1 MTKKDRKMK
10 IRSKHI
16 AMSLFTG
23 LLMMT
28 SCEVTELDIT
38 NDPNFLTPDLAAP
51 DFFITSIQEDFAR
64 QLDGDVSGDPND
76 NFVTGGFQFGDG
88 LSPLG
93 MELTRVMQ
101 MSSRDYES
109 TYQDSDVDDEW
120 DNAYRGILFDIRLMT
135 PLAEEAGQTRHLGI
149 AQFIEA
155 YTISSLV
162 DFFGD
167 IPYTEAVQAPEI
179 VNATLDSGA
188 SVYEAAL
195 ALLDQAII
203 NFTNTAS
210 TNPPVELFYGNDY
223 TKWVKA
229 ANTLKMKLY
238 LQTRLVDPGAI
249 DAFNAIVNSGDY
261 ITDTADDFD
270 FVWPGTSAAQPDNRH
285 PRYGLN
291 YVSNGPGDYASN
303 WLMNK
308 MQTTNDPRIRY
319 YFYRQTNEVP
329 GQEIPADEQTLRC
342 SLQTPPLH
350 YTTGGFT
357 FCNLP
362 NGYWG
367 RDHGDDEGAPPDG
380 PKRTTWGVYP
390 AGGRFDDD
398 SFSPVSQPTDPLSNG
413 GLGAGITPILNAF
426 MVDFWKAEI
435 ELAQGNAGL
444 AQGFLEA
451 GITKQ
456 IAKARSFVSVDP
468 NADLSF
474 EPLSSDVTDFIN
486 GVVADFGSATG
497 DDQWNILAESYFVAH
512 YGNGI
517 ETYNFY
523 RRTGFPNS
531 LQPNRELDPGS
542 FPRSMFYPNQA
553 VTSNSNITQKANL
566 AVQVFW
572 DNNPAG
578 PSFPNSN

>member
-1 MTKKDRKMK
+1 MK
-10 IRSKHI
+10 RTVKY
-16 AMSLFTG
+16 MKWSLFVG
-23 LLMMT
+23 LLT
-28 SCEVTELDIT
+28 LASCEVSELDIT
-38 NDPNFLTPDLAAP
+38 EDPNFLTPELSSP
-51 DFFITSIQEDFAR
+51 DFYITSIQEDFAR
-64 QLDGDVSGDPND
+64 HLDGDVAGDPND

-120 DNAYRGILFDIRLMT
+120 DNAYRGILKDIRLMT
-135 PLAEEAGQTRHLGI
+135 PLAEESGLTRHLGI
-149 AQFIEA
+149 TQFIEA
-155 YTISSLV
+155 YVISSLV

-167 IPYTEAVQAPEI
+167 VPYSEAVQAPEI
-179 VNATLDSGA
+179 VNAVLDSGE
-188 SVYEAAL
+188 SVYDAAQ
-195 ALLDQAII
+195 ALLDQAIV
-203 NFTNTAS
+203 NFSNAATS
-210 TNPPVELFYGNDY
+210 NPATDLVYNNDY
-223 TKWVKA
+223 TKWLKA

-249 DAFNAIVNSGDY
+249 DAFNAIVASGNY
-261 ITDTADDFD
+261 ITDTADDLD
-270 FVWPGTSAAQPDNRH
+270 FNWPGTSAAQPDNRH

-303 WLMNK
+303 WLMND
-308 MQTTNDPRIRY
+308 MQVNGDPRLRY

-329 GQEIPADEQTLRC
+329 GVEIAPDEQTLRC
-342 SLQTPPLH
+342 SLQTPPAH
-350 YTTGGFT
+350 YTSGGFT

-367 RDHGDDEGAPPDG
+367 RDHGDDEGTPPDG
-380 PKRTTWGVYP
+380 PLRTTWGVYP
-390 AGGRFDDD
+390 AGGSFDDG
-398 SFSPVSQPTDPLSNG
+398 SFRTVAQPTDPTSFG
-413 GLGAGITPILNAF
+413 GGGVGVTPILNAF
-426 MVDFWKAEI
+426 MVDFWRAEI
-435 ELAQGNAGL
+435 ALAQGNVAA
-444 AQGFLEA
+444 AQGFMEA
-451 GITKQ
+451 GMIKQ
-456 IAKARSFVSVDP
+456 IAKVQSFASLDA

-474 EPLSSDVTDFIN
+474 EPSSADVTDFIN
-486 GVVADFGSATG
+486 AEVTAFSAATG
-497 DDQWNILAESYFVAH
+497 DDQWNILAENYFIAH

-531 LQPNRELDPGS
+531 LQPNREPSPGS

-553 VTSNSNITQKANL
+553 VTSNSNITQKSSL

-578 PSFPNSN
+578 PSFPLSN

>member
-1 MTKKDRKMK
+1 MK
-10 IRSKHI
+10 IRNKHI
-16 AMSLFTG
+16 ITALFAG
-23 LLMMT
+23 LLVLT
-28 SCEVTELDIT
+28 SCEVSELDGT
-38 NDPNFLTPDLAAP
+38 NDPNFLTPDQSAP

-64 QLDGDVSGDPND
+64 HLDGDVSGDPND
-76 NFVTGGFQFGDG
+76 NFVSGGFQFGDG

-93 MELTRVMQ
+93 MELTRLMQ
-101 MSSRDYES
+101 MQSRDYES

-120 DNAYRGILFDIRLMT
+120 DNAYRGVLFDIRLMT
-135 PLAEEAGQTRHLGI
+135 PLAEEASLTRHLGI
-149 AQFIEA
+149 AQFVEA
-155 YTISSLV
+155 YIISSLV

-179 VNATLDSGA
+179 VNAKLDSA
-188 SVYEAAL
+188 ESVYAAAQ
-195 ALLDQAII
+195 ALLDQAIV

-210 TNPPVELFYGNDY
+210 STPPVEMFYNNDY
-223 TKWVKA
+223 SKWVKA

-238 LQTRLVDPGAI
+238 LQTRLVDPGAAA
-249 DAFNAIVNSGDY
+249 AFNAIVASGDY
-261 ITDTADDFD
+261 ITDTADDFE
-270 FVWPGTSAAQPDNRH
+270 FFWPGTSAAQPDNRH

-303 WLMNK
+303 WLINY
-308 MQTTNDPRIRY
+308 MQESADPRIRY
-319 YFYRQTNEVP
+319 YFYRQTAEVP
-329 GQEIPADEQTLRC
+329 GQEIDPDEQTLRC

-350 YTTGGFT
+350 YTNGGFT

-380 PKRTTWGVYP
+380 PLRTTWGVYP

-398 SFSPVSQPTDPLSNG
+398 SFSPVAQPTDALSNG
-413 GLGAGITPILNAF
+413 GGGVGVTPILNAF
-426 MVDFWKAEI
+426 MVDFWRAEMA
-435 ELAQGNAGL
+435 LVDGNAAA

-451 GITKQ
+451 GLTKQ
-456 IAKARSFVSVDP
+456 IAKVRAAVSVDP

-474 EPLSSDVTDFIN
+474 EPSATDVTDFIN
-486 GVVADFGSATG
+486 GVVAAFGAATG
-497 DDQWNILAESYFVAH
+497 DAQWDVLAENYFVAH

-523 RRTGFPNS
+523 RRTGYPS
-531 LQPNRELDPGS
+531 TLQPNREPDPGS

-553 VTSNSNITQKANL
+553 VTSNSNITQKTSL
-566 AVQVFW
+566 AEQVFW
-572 DNNPAG
+572 DTNPAG
-578 PSFPNSN
+578 PAFPRSN

>member
-1 MTKKDRKMK
+1 MK

-16 AMSLFTG
+16 IRGLFAG
-23 LLMMT
+23 VLILMT
-28 SCEVTELDIT
+28 SCEVTELDLT
-38 NDPNFLTPDLAAP
+38 NDPNFLTPEQASP
-51 DFFITSIQEDFAR
+51 DFFISSIQEDFAR
-64 QLDGDVSGDPND
+64 HLDGDVAGDPND

-120 DNAYRGILFDIRLMT
+120 DNAYRGVLFDIRLMT
-135 PLAEEAGQTRHLGI
+135 PLAEEAGLTRHLGI

-155 YTISSLV
+155 YIISSLV

-179 VNATLDSGA
+179 VNPILDSGQ
-188 SVYEAAL
+188 SVYQAAQT
-195 ALLDQAII
+195 LLDQAIV

-210 TNPPVELFYGNDY
+210 ATPAVEFFYNNDY
-223 TKWVKA
+223 SKWVKA

-238 LQTRLVDPGAI
+238 LQTRLVDPGAVV
-249 DAFNAIVNSGDY
+249 AFNAIVNSGDF
-261 ITDTADDFD
+261 ISDSADDFD
-270 FVWPGTSAAQPDNRH
+270 FQWPGTSAAQPDNRH

-303 WLMNK
+303 WLMNQ
-308 MQTTNDPRIRY
+308 MMVNNDPRMRY
-319 YFYRQTNEVP
+319 YFYRQTNAVP
-329 GQEIPADEQTLRC
+329 GVEIDPDEQTLRC
-342 SLQTPPLH
+342 SLQTPPAH
-350 YTTGGFT
+350 YTNGGFT

-367 RDHGDDEGAPPDG
+367 RDHGDDEGTPPDG
-380 PKRTTWGVYP
+380 PVRTTWGVYP

-398 SFSPVSQPTDPLSNG
+398 SFSPVAQPTDPLSNG
-413 GLGAGITPILNAF
+413 GGGLGITPILDAF
-426 MVDFWKAEI
+426 MVDFWRAEMALV
-435 ELAQGNAGL
+435 EGNTAV

-451 GITKQ
+451 GMTKQ
-456 IAKARSFVSVDP
+456 IAKVTAASAVDP

-474 EPLSSDVTDFIN
+474 EPSATDVTDFIN
-486 GVVADFGSATG
+486 TVVADFAAATG
-497 DDQWNILAESYFVAH
+497 DDQWNILAENYFVSH

-531 LQPNRELDPGS
+531 LQPNREPDPGS

-578 PSFPNSN
+578 PTFPASN

>member
-1 MTKKDRKMK
+1 MK
-10 IRSKHI
+10 IRSKHSI
-16 AMSLFTG
+16 LGLFVG
-23 LLMMT
+23 VLALT
-28 SCEVTELDIT
+28 SCEVTELEGT
-38 NDPNFLTPDLAAP
+38 NDPNFLTPSEASP

-64 QLDGDVSGDPND
+64 HLDGDVAGDPND
-76 NFVTGGFQFGDG
+76 NWVTGGFQFGDG

-93 MELTRVMQ
+93 MELTRLVAMQ
-101 MSSRDYES
+101 SRDYES

-135 PLAEEAGQTRHLGI
+135 PLAVEAGQTRHLGI

-155 YTISSLV
+155 YIISSLV

-167 IPYTEAVQAPEI
+167 IPYTEAVQAPAI
-179 VNATLDSGA
+179 VNAKLDSGQ
-188 SVYEAAL
+188 SVYEAAQ
-195 ALLDQAII
+195 ALLDQAIV

-210 TNPPVELFYGNDY
+210 ANPAVELFYNNDY

-249 DAFNAIVNSGDY
+249 AAFNAIVASGDY
-261 ITDTADDFD
+261 ITDTADDLEFA
-270 FVWPGTSAAQPDNRH
+270 WAGTSASNPDNRH

-291 YVSNGPGDYASN
+291 YVSNGPGDYQGN
-303 WLMNK
+303 WLMNQ
-308 MQTTNDPRIRY
+308 MMVNNDPRMRY

-329 GQEIPADEQTLRC
+329 GQEADPDEQTLRC

-350 YTTGGFT
+350 YSTGGFT

-367 RDHGDDEGAPPDG
+367 RDHGDDEGTPPDG
-380 PKRTTWGVYP
+380 PVRTTWGVYP

-398 SFSPVSQPTDPLSNG
+398 SFSPVAQPTDPLSNG
-413 GLGAGITPILNAF
+413 GNGLGATLILNAF
-426 MVDFWKAEI
+426 MVDFWRAEVA
-435 ELAQGNAGL
+435 LAQGDAAT
-444 AQGFLEA
+444 AQTFLEA
-451 GITKQ
+451 GMTKQ
-456 IAKARSFVSVDP
+456 IAKVRAAVSVDP

-474 EPLSSDVTDFIN
+474 EPSATDVTDFIN
-486 GVVADFGSATG
+486 TVVTNFGAASG
-497 DDQWNILAESYFVAH
+497 DDQWDILAENHFVAH

-523 RRTGFPNS
+523 RRTGFPS
-531 LQPNRELDPGS
+531 TLQPNREPDPGS

-553 VTSNSNITQKANL
+553 VTSNSNITQKTNL
-566 AVQVFW
+566 SVQVFW

-578 PSFPNSN
+578 PAFPRSN

>member
-1 MTKKDRKMK
+1 MK
-10 IRSKHI
+10 IRSKYI
-16 AMSLFTG
+16 VMGLFAGLLAMS
-23 LLMMT
+23 
-28 SCEVTELDIT
+28 SCEVTELDVT
-38 NDPNFLTPDLAAP
+38 NDPNFLTPGQASP

-64 QLDGDVSGDPND
+64 HLDGDVAGDPND

-93 MELTRVMQ
+93 MELTRIMQ

-120 DNAYRGILFDIRLMT
+120 DNAYRGVLFDIRLMT
-135 PLAEEAGQTRHLGI
+135 PLAEEAGLTRHLGI

-155 YTISSLV
+155 YIISSLV

-179 VNATLDSGA
+179 VNAKLDDSA
-188 SVYEAAL
+188 TIYEAAH
-195 ALLDQAII
+195 ALLDQAIV
-203 NFTNTAS
+203 NFTNAS
-210 TNPPVELFYGNDY
+210 SATPPVELFYANDY

-249 DAFNAIVNSGDY
+249 AAFNAIVNSGNY
-261 ITDTADDFD
+261 ITDTADDFE
-270 FVWPGTSAAQPDNRH
+270 FPWPGTSAAQPDNRH

-303 WLMNK
+303 WLINL
-308 MQTTNDPRIRY
+308 MQTSNDPRIRY
-319 YFYRQTNEVP
+319 YFYRQTSQVP
-329 GQEIPADEQTLRC
+329 GQEIDPDEQTLRC
-342 SLQTPPLH
+342 SLQTPPVH

-380 PKRTTWGVYP
+380 PLRTTWGVYP
-390 AGGRFDDD
+390 AGGRFDDN
-398 SFSPVSQPTDPLSNG
+398 SFSAVAQPTDPLSNG
-413 GLGAGITPILNAF
+413 GGGLGVTPILNAF
-426 MVDFWKAEI
+426 MVDFWRAEI
-435 ELAQGNAGL
+435 ALVQGDAVAAQN
-444 AQGFLEA
+444 FLEA
-451 GITKQ
+451 GLIKQ
-456 IAKARSFVSVDP
+456 IAKVRAAVSVDP

-474 EPLSSDVTDFIN
+474 EPTAADVTDYIN
-486 GVVADFGSATG
+486 SVTSNFAAASG
-497 DDQWNILAESYFVAH
+497 DDQWNVFAESYFVSH

-531 LQPNRELDPGS
+531 LQPNREPDPGS

-553 VTSNSNITQKANL
+553 VTSNSNITQKTNL

-578 PSFPNSN
+578 PAFPLSN

>member
-1 MTKKDRKMK
+1 MK
-10 IRSKHI
+10 IRNKHI
-16 AMSLFTG
+16 VTG
-23 LLMMT
+23 LFASLLVMT
-28 SCEVTELDIT
+28 SCEVTELDRT
-38 NDPNFLTPDLAAP
+38 NDPNFLTPEQASP
-51 DFFITSIQEDFAR
+51 DFFVTSIEEDFAR
-64 QLDGDVSGDPND
+64 HLDGDVAGDPND

-101 MSSRDYES
+101 MQSRDYES

-135 PLAEEAGQTRHLGI
+135 PLAEEAGLTRHLGI
-149 AQFIEA
+149 SQFIEA
-155 YTISSLV
+155 YIISSLV

-167 IPYTEAVQAPEI
+167 IPYLEAAQAPEI
-179 VNATLDSGA
+179 LNPILDSGE
-188 SVYEAAL
+188 SVYAA
-195 ALLDQAII
+195 AQSLLDQAII

-210 TNPPVELFYGNDY
+210 ATPPVELFYANDY

-238 LQTRLVDPGAI
+238 LQSRLVDPGAI
-249 DAFNAIVNSGDY
+249 DAFNAIVNSGNY

-270 FVWPGTSAAQPDNRH
+270 FAWPGTSAAQPDNRH

-303 WLMNK
+303 WLMNQ
-308 MQTTNDPRIRY
+308 MQESGDPRIRY

-329 GQEIPADEQTLRC
+329 GQEAPPDEQTLRC
-342 SLQTPPLH
+342 SLQTPPAH
-350 YTTGGFT
+350 YVSGGFT

-367 RDHGDDEGAPPDG
+367 RDHGDDEGTPPDG
-380 PKRTTWGVYP
+380 PVRTTWGVYP

-398 SFSPVSQPTDPLSNG
+398 SFSPVAQPTDPLSNG
-413 GLGAGITPILNAF
+413 GGGLGVTPILNAF
-426 MVDFWKAEI
+426 MVDFWRAEI
-435 ELAQGNAGL
+435 ALVQGDAGSAQT
-444 AQGFLEA
+444 FLQA
-451 GITKQ
+451 GITRQ
-456 IAKARSFVSVDP
+456 IAKARAAVSVDP

-474 EPLSSDVTDFIN
+474 EPSPADVTDFIN
-486 GVVADFGSATG
+486 TVVADFGAATG
-497 DDQWNILAESYFVAH
+497 TDQWNILAENYFVAH

-523 RRTGFPNS
+523 RRTGFPTT
-531 LQPNRELDPGS
+531 LQPNREPNPGS

-553 VTSNSNITQKANL
+553 VTSNSNITQKTNL

-572 DNNPAG
+572 DSNPAG
-578 PSFPNSN
+578 PSFPASN

>member
-1 MTKKDRKMK
+1 MK
-10 IRSKHI
+10 IRSKHSI
-16 AMSLFTG
+16 LGLFVG
-23 LLMMT
+23 LLALT
-28 SCEVTELDIT
+28 SCEVTELEGT
-38 NDPNFLTPDLAAP
+38 NDPNFLTPSEAAP

-64 QLDGDVSGDPND
+64 HLDGDVAGDPND
-76 NFVTGGFQFGDG
+76 NWVTGGFQFGDG

-93 MELTRVMQ
+93 MELTRLVSMQ
-101 MSSRDYES
+101 SRDYES

-135 PLAEEAGQTRHLGI
+135 PLAVEAGQTRHLGI

-155 YTISSLV
+155 YIISSLV

-167 IPYTEAVQAPEI
+167 IPYTEAVQAPAI
-179 VNATLDSGA
+179 VNAKLDSGQ
-188 SVYEAAL
+188 SVYEAAQ
-195 ALLDQAII
+195 ALLDQAIV
-203 NFTNTAS
+203 NFTNITSA
-210 TNPPVELFYGNDY
+210 NPAVELFYNNDY

-249 DAFNAIVNSGDY
+249 AAFNAIVASGDY
-261 ITDTADDFD
+261 ITDTADDLEFI
-270 FVWPGTSAAQPDNRH
+270 WAGTSASNPDNRH

-291 YVSNGPGDYASN
+291 YVSNGPGDYQGN
-303 WLMNK
+303 WLMNQ
-308 MQTTNDPRIRY
+308 MMVNDDPRMRY

-329 GQEIPADEQTLRC
+329 GQEADPDEQTLRC

-350 YTTGGFT
+350 YTNGGFT

-367 RDHGDDEGAPPDG
+367 RDHGDDEGTPPDG
-380 PKRTTWGVYP
+380 PVRTTWGVYP
-390 AGGRFDDD
+390 VGGRFDDD
-398 SFSPVSQPTDPLSNG
+398 SFSPVAQPTDPLSNG
-413 GLGAGITPILNAF
+413 GNGLGATLILNAF
-426 MVDFWKAEI
+426 MVDFWRAEMA
-435 ELAQGNAGL
+435 LAQGDAAT
-444 AQGFLEA
+444 AQTFLEA
-451 GITKQ
+451 GMTKQ
-456 IAKARSFVSVDP
+456 IAKVRAAVSVDP

-474 EPLSSDVTDFIN
+474 EPSATDVTDFIN
-486 GVVADFGSATG
+486 TVVTDFGAASG
-497 DDQWNILAESYFVAH
+497 DDQWNILAENYFVAH

-523 RRTGFPNS
+523 RRTGFPS
-531 LQPNRELDPGS
+531 TLQPNREPDPGS

-553 VTSNSNITQKANL
+553 VTSNSNITQKTNL
-566 AVQVFW
+566 SVQVFW

-578 PSFPNSN
+578 PAFPRSN